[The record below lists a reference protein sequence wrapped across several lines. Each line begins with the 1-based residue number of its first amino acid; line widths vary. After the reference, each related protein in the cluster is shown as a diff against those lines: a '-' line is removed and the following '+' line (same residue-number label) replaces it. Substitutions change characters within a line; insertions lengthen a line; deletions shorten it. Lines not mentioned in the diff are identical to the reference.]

1 MMLVTCVVKETDGRV
16 STLQGSELTR
26 QAKGGIIVCDI
37 KNEVVNMSDT
47 VHAAANRYTIIPSP
61 IGELLIAAQEARIVH
76 VAFENH
82 DFASVLERLEGQ
94 FGAPVLRDDETLRYA
109 TEQFDEYFAGT
120 RESFELPIQRG
131 NTERFITTVQQNL
144 ATIPYGETRSYGQ
157 LAQQLNKPGAAR
169 AVGSACARNPMPI
182 IQPCHRVVR
191 ADGTYGEFSGTPGA
205 KKYLLALERGEK
217 SDATAA

>member
-1 MMLVTCVVKETDGRV
+1 
-16 STLQGSELTR
+16 
-26 QAKGGIIVCDI
+26 
-37 KNEVVNMSDT
+37 MSDT
-47 VHAAANRYTIIPSP
+47 VHDAAIRYTIIPSP
-61 IGELLIAAQEARIVH
+61 IGELLIADHAARIVH

-82 DFASVLERLEGQ
+82 DFDRVLKRLESQ

-109 TEQFDEYFAGT
+109 TEQFDEYFAGI
-120 RESFELPIQRG
+120 RKSFELPIQRG
-131 NTERFITTVQQNL
+131 NAERFITMVQQNL

-157 LAQQLNKPGAAR
+157 FAQELDKPGAAR